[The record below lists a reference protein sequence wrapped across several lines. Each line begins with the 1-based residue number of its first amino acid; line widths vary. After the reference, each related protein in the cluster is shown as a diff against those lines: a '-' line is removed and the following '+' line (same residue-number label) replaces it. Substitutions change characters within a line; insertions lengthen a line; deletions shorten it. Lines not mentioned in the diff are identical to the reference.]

1 MNINSD
7 GAEIDAATDMEV
19 YGDWIRFVDGEG
31 ATVKIDP
38 YVVKQLMDFAL
49 ANKVE
54 TSETATPISNSE
66 EDEDTIESNRRLLF
80 ASARGAR
87 IQIFV
92 AETRIHPDD
101 AHLQY
106 GPISTAL
113 REMAADDSWN
123 PSFHRVL
130 AIAAANEFKEYFD
143 SRQGE
148 PDYPLFYLFL
158 AEFLADSGM

>member
-1 MNINSD
+1 MTEDDIIEANCRQNF
-7 GAEIDAATDMEV
+7 AA
-19 YGDWIRFVDGEG
+19 
-31 ATVKIDP
+31 
-38 YVVKQLMDFAL
+38 
-49 ANKVE
+49 
-54 TSETATPISNSE
+54 
-66 EDEDTIESNRRLLF
+66 
-80 ASARGAR
+80 ARGAR

-113 REMAADDSWN
+113 REMAVDVSLWKSN
-123 PSFHRVL
+123 WEWIL
-130 AIAAANEFKEYFD
+130 AGSAAGEFNDCYD
-143 SRQGE
+143 RHQCE